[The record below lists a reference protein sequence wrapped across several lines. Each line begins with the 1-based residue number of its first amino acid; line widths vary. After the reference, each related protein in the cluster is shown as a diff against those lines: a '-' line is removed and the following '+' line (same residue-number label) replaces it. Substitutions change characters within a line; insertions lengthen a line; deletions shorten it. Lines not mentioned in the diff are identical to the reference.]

1 MENLLSTFLH
11 NVRLEQ
17 LVWSLDLLLASFL
30 GFLIGLERKFRSKE
44 AGIRTHTVVCFG
56 SALMM
61 LISKYAFGDEV
72 DTSRVAAQI
81 VTGIGFLGA
90 GIIVYKKNI
99 AHGLTTAAGVWATA
113 GVGMACG
120 GGLWLVAIISALILV
135 AIQWILHRKIFR
147 NKRLYSIKIVFTET
161 DNEREQVKQ
170 LFNIERYNKLVVERS
185 DDKLVYR
192 AYLNTEIEYRSYE
205 LNDIMKKYDFISY
218 IERVDEN

>member
-1 MENLLSTFLH
+1 MENFLNTFLH
-11 NVRLEQ
+11 NLRLEQ
-17 LVWSLDLLLASFL
+17 LIWSLDLVLASIL

-61 LISKYAFGDEV
+61 LISRYAFGDGA
-72 DTSRVAAQI
+72 DSARVAAQI

-90 GIIVYKKNI
+90 GIIVYKKNV

-120 GGLWLVAIISALILV
+120 GGLWLVAIISASVLV
-135 AIQWILHRKIFR
+135 SIQWLLHRKIFR
-147 NKRLYSIKIVFTET
+147 SKRLYSIKIVFTET
-161 DNEREQVKQ
+161 NDEREDIKN
-170 LFNIERYNKLVVERS
+170 LFHIERYNKLVVER
-185 DDKLVYR
+185 DGDKLVYR
-192 AYLNTEIEYRSYE
+192 ANINTEIEYRSYE
-205 LNDIMKKYDFISY
+205 LNDIMKQHPYISY

>member
-17 LVWSLDLLLASFL
+17 LIWSLDLLLASFL

-61 LISKYAFGDEV
+61 LISKYAFGDGV

-120 GGLWLVAIISALILV
+120 GGLWLVAIISALVLV
-135 AIQWILHRKIFR
+135 AIQWILHRKMFR

-161 DNEREQVKQ
+161 DNEREQIKQ
-170 LFNIERYNKLVVERS
+170 LFNIERYNKLVVERC